1 MDAFDAGVVTFSA
14 SLSDKKDYYST
25 LAPKL
30 SSVLKVYIAI
40 LTVTYTSSIVSM
52 LVVEDTQGTVSDL
65 TQAIQSDRKKLSSH
79 FIQRKR
85 VDVEHWMNEDTPFP
99 KRDAG
104 EFPYSLSI
112 PYAMFYDEILTF
124 ARGLTESKDGHK
136 GHQHGRV
143 RLP

>member
-65 TQAIQSDRKKLSSH
+65 TQAIQYGYRICGNSAAEQSLALRYPN
-79 FIQRKR
+79 
-85 VDVEHWMNEDTPFP
+85 MNYVLKDTMEDGP
-99 KRDAG
+99 R
-104 EFPYSLSI
+104 Y
-112 PYAMFYDEILTF
+112 
-124 ARGLTESKDGHK
+124 GL
-136 GHQHGRV
+136 
-143 RLP
+143 